1 MITLGPIVLF
11 VLTLLLMGFF
21 AGLEMAFYHANRLS
35 LELNK
40 KRQVRATQLVHEFF
54 EAPDRFLG
62 TTLLGFTLFL
72 VLLSLQL
79 SRVMQLLW
87 QRFEIGNDFIRVLV
101 EIVLATGIVLIL
113 AEFIPRALFR
123 ARSTTL
129 LVWLAPV
136 CWIFYKLFYPIAT
149 ALMDVA
155 EWVLKYIFNLR
166 LHPQKGALRRED
178 LQFLFKGKEE
188 EERQERSAQLLENAQ
203 ELPKI
208 RVRQCLVPRKEVV
221 GISGHSSIATLK
233 QKFIETKLSKLIVY
247 EENIDRIVGYVH
259 QLDLFEQPKHLQ
271 DILHPIPAVPESM
284 SASDLISKFTK
295 ERKSIAWVVDEF
307 GGTAG
312 IVTMEDVLE
321 ELFGEIQDEYDTEE
335 LLERKLSNG
344 DFIFSGRL
352 ELDHLREKYGIEF
365 SNEEAETLSGYI
377 INAHETI
384 PQQKERI
391 VIGDFEFDILSVSD
405 TRIETVQ
412 LRRIRE

>member
-1 MITLGPIVLF
+1 M
-11 VLTLLLMGFF
+11 
-21 AGLEMAFYHANRLS
+21 
-35 LELNK
+35 
-40 KRQVRATQLVHEFF
+40 
-54 EAPDRFLG
+54 
-62 TTLLGFTLFL
+62 
-72 VLLSLQL
+72 
-79 SRVMQLLW
+79 
-87 QRFEIGNDFIRVLV
+87 
-101 EIVLATGIVLIL
+101 
-113 AEFIPRALFR
+113 
-123 ARSTTL
+123 
-129 LVWLAPV
+129 
-136 CWIFYKLFYPIAT
+136 
-149 ALMDVA
+149 
-155 EWVLKYIFNLR
+155 
-166 LHPQKGALRRED
+166 
-178 LQFLFKGKEE
+178 
-188 EERQERSAQLLENAQ
+188 
-203 ELPKI
+203 
-208 RVRQCLVPRKEVV
+208 
-221 GISGHSSIATLK
+221 
-233 QKFIETKLSKLIVY
+233 Y

-412 LRRIRE
+412 LRRIHE